1 MRFGR
6 KGVSVLAQ
14 GALTDIR
21 IESSPDQQHWLPE
34 QSLPVTPKVM
44 AVAEITG
51 AQHYA
56 RLVAAARAAS
66 ARTSG

>member
-1 MRFGR
+1 M
-6 KGVSVLAQ
+6 SA
-14 GALTDIR
+14 
-21 IESSPDQQHWLPE
+21 SSLRPDQQHWLPE

>member
-1 MRFGR
+1 M
-6 KGVSVLAQ
+6 SA
-14 GALTDIR
+14 
-21 IESSPDQQHWLPE
+21 SSLRPDQQHWLPE

-56 RLVAAARAAS
+56 RLVRRHGQRQHARLVEPGKPAS
-66 ARTSG
+66 RQ